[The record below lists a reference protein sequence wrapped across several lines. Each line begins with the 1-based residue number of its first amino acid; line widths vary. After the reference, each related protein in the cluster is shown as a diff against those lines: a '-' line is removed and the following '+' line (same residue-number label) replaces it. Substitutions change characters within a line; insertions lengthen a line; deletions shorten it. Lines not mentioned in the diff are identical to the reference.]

1 MAATARDPIVA
12 THRTIP
18 APGAAGIAAGRR
30 WALPRSVTILTV
42 VTAALA
48 GVAATAGLF
57 WSGGDAPDTFVSV
70 RGETVDLYGMGVYR
84 FDSAFKGA
92 ANRGADAVTLVLAIP
107 LLLMALARAVRGS
120 FRARLLLLG
129 ALVWFL
135 YVGVSLALGAA
146 YNSLFLLYVALFSAS
161 LFGVVA
167 IVRAIDPGALA
178 ARTGPDMPRLVP
190 GAFML
195 ASGIV
200 TLGIW
205 LQPLVSAARSGEP
218 PALLD
223 GSTTMVT
230 DTLDLGVIVPLTI
243 LSGVL
248 ILRRRPVGY
257 ILAFSLLVLE
267 ALLAPMIAMQTLFQL
282 DAGVDLGTGEAIGA
296 IVGFS
301 AISLAAIGII
311 LLLLR
316 HVSEAPGRGIG
327 S

>member
-1 MAATARDPIVA
+1 MATTARHPTNPA
-12 THRTIP
+12 HRAVVSGP
-18 APGAAGIAAGRR
+18 REIARARR
-30 WALPRSVTILTV
+30 QVLPRAVIVLAVLV
-42 VTAALA
+42 VALA
-48 GVAATAGLF
+48 AVAATAGLF
-57 WSGGDAPDTFVSV
+57 WSGSGAPDTFVSV
-70 RGETVDLYGMGVYR
+70 RGETVDLYGVGVYR

-120 FRARLLLLG
+120 FRARLLLSG

-146 YNSLFLLYVALFSAS
+146 YNSLFLVYVALFSAS

-167 IVRAIDPGALA
+167 TVRAIDPGALA
-178 ARTGPDMPRLVP
+178 ARMSPAPPRIVP

-200 TLGIW
+200 TFGIW

-230 DTLDLGVIVPLTI
+230 DTLDLGVIVPLAI
-243 LSGVL
+243 ASGVL
-248 ILRRRPVGY
+248 ILRRRPAGY

-301 AISLAAIGII
+301 AISLAAVGI
-311 LLLLR
+311 LLVLLR
-316 HVSEAPGRGIG
+316 HISEPPGRATGL
-327 S
+327 